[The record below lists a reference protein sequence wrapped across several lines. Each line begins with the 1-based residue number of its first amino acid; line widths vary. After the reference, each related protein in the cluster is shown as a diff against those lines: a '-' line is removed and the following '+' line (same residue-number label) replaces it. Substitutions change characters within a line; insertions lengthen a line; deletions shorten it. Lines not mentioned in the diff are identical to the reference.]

1 MELTDFLQQAAVSWR
16 ERETGD
22 ERWGALLAPG
32 QFLVPA
38 ATAKRLNLS
47 MGDGLTR
54 DDAGNFLAARHGFLV
69 LRAMAKEERD
79 GAADEAGTKTGVVLS
94 VLPLVEIA
102 DDALTARLNL
112 LPPSQDGGLPP
123 FAELLARIG
132 ACGVAYG
139 LDQEEVHRCYDQVLQ
154 NNVPVTNHLIASGN
168 PPTPGRD
175 AALRMEVEAGAIP
188 GKLLEDGRIDF
199 RERRIFVAVGKD
211 QLLAVKTAATSGIDG
226 IDVRGEVIVADDGAD
241 IAVQTTDLCAFNPE
255 DGTIRATAPGVLSV
269 AGSSFHVA
277 AKQTIDGDVD
287 FSTGNIRLQDNI
299 EITGSV
305 SPGFTVASRG
315 DIKIGGDVQ
324 SAVVDAQGNIV
335 IVGGVVGE
343 NSDIGAKGD
352 VDLKFIERGKVTSG
366 GSIHIRASAY
376 HSDISAVG
384 DIVGGPG
391 SRFIGGDIRCGG
403 SIAVESAGSVAGAG
417 TTLAAGLHLSRYRRH
432 AELRARYDELTTAL
446 TKLVQHRGK
455 SNLDCE
461 AYADIGE
468 ELNEMERELASLNL
482 ASDSERKTSRHIE
495 KWRTKAEIHVS
506 GVLRAGVAI
515 RLGNA
520 MIVVE
525 SDHTNSRIFQDA
537 GSGDLVIGSLVKKE
551 KPTFT

>member
-1 MELTDFLQQAAVSWR
+1 MELTDFLQQAAVSLR
-16 ERETGD
+16 EQETG
-22 ERWGALLAPG
+22 EQRWGALLVPG

-38 ATAKRLNLS
+38 AAVKRLNLT
-47 MGDGLTR
+47 MGDGLAR
-54 DDAGNFLAARHGFLV
+54 DDAGNFLAARHGFPV
-69 LRAMAKEERD
+69 LRIMAKEGRE
-79 GAADEAGTKTGVVLS
+79 GAADDAGTKTGLIFS

-112 LPPSQDGGLPP
+112 LPPGQDGGLPP

-132 ACGVAYG
+132 TCGVAYG
-139 LDQEEVHRCYDQVLQ
+139 LDQEEVRRCYDEVLQ

-175 AALRMEVEAGAIP
+175 AMLRMEVETGAIP
-188 GKLLEDGRIDF
+188 GQLLADGRIDF

-211 QLLAVKTAATSGIDG
+211 QLLAVKIAATNGING
-226 IDVRGEVIVADDGAD
+226 INVRGEVIVTRDGAD

-269 AGSSFHVA
+269 AGGSFHVA
-277 AKQTIDGDVD
+277 AKQTINGDVD
-287 FSTGNIRLQDNI
+287 LSTGNIRLQDNV

-324 SAVVDAQGNIV
+324 SALVDAQGNIV
-335 IVGGVVGE
+335 IAGGVVGE
-343 NSDIGAKGD
+343 NSDISAKGD

-366 GSIHIRASAY
+366 GSVHIRASAY
-376 HSDISAVG
+376 YSDISAAG

-403 SIAVESAGSVAGAG
+403 SIAVESAGSVAGVG

-432 AELRARYDELTTAL
+432 AEIRARCDELTNAL

-455 SNLDCE
+455 NNLDCE
-461 AYADIGE
+461 AYADIEE

-482 ASDSERKTSRHIE
+482 ASDGERQASRHME
-495 KWRTKAEIHVS
+495 KWRTNAQIHIT
-506 GVLRAGVAI
+506 GPLRAGVTI

-520 MIVVE
+520 TMVAE
-525 SDHTNSRIFQDA
+525 CDYAALSIFQDA
-537 GSGDLVIGSLVKKE
+537 ETGALAIAPLGARDKNVR
-551 KPTFT
+551 